1 MNLHVR
7 SGRFIGPLLSGR
19 AAEGLSSRTTSDPVR
34 HVSVQHSARSTQYA
48 DRRIFEPKAKM
59 EKLGR
64 LDPEALGASEPEIVF
79 ILALAGLV
87 ELLRPYLI
95 QLLAGS
101 NPALGLTRRETEVLS
116 WVAGGKT
123 NAETAE
129 ILSIAPGTVKKHLDH
144 IYEKLDVGSRTEA
157 VVTAMGVRPSAAKDA
172 AAPAR
177 TSRRAGALLE
187 P

>member
-1 MNLHVR
+1 
-7 SGRFIGPLLSGR
+7 
-19 AAEGLSSRTTSDPVR
+19 
-34 HVSVQHSARSTQYA
+34 
-48 DRRIFEPKAKM
+48 M

-64 LDPEALGASEPEIVF
+64 LDLEALGASEPEIVF
-79 ILALAGLV
+79 ILALAGLA
-87 ELLRPYLI
+87 RPYLI
-95 QLLAGS
+95 QLRAGS

-123 NAETAE
+123 NAQTAE

-144 IYEKLDVGSRTEA
+144 IYEKLGVGTRTEA
-157 VVTAMGVRPSAAKDA
+157 VVTAMGVRPSTAKDA